1 MSHDIE
7 AAYAALEV
15 DNHLLEKPEDFF
27 LRPLLKLV

>member
-15 DNHLLEKPEDFF
+15 INHLFEKTRRLLFF
-27 LRPLLKLV
+27 APF